1 MFGLKPHIITAIQ
14 DVFSRYPEVNS
25 AVLYGSRAKENYRN
39 GSDIDLVLKGEKLNL
54 SLLQKIEN
62 ELDELYLPYKIDL
75 SIYHQISNEDLL
87 EHIERVGKVFYEKGT

>member
-1 MFGLKPHIITAIQ
+1 MFGLKSHIITAIQ

-75 SIYHQISNEDLL
+75 SIYHQISNVDLL